1 MEKTYQVRGMTCQG
15 CADTI
20 EAGITASLKVK
31 SATIV
36 LGKSQLTIVS
46 DFSYDESSVDM
57 VLGRLGNYGIAST
70 TDHSKLEIPL
80 NNISPATSNLK
91 TDSLLSTVVEYFFSK
106 KPIFVALSIVIIT
119 SFSLQLP
126 SGRFDFNSWMMDYMG
141 IFFVLFSFLK
151 LLNVTG
157 FSNTFK
163 EYDIIAKYI
172 PFFAVGYPFIELG
185 LGLAFLSETFLFI
198 AALGTLFFMISQSI
212 GVVKSLRHSE
222 QIQCACMGS
231 TVNLSISSLTLFE
244 NMVMIMMSIY
254 MIVYYL

>member
-36 LGKSQLTIVS
+36 LEKSQLTIVA
-46 DFSYDESSVDM
+46 DFSYDESSVDT
-57 VLGRLGNYGIAST
+57 VLGSNYGIASA

-80 NNISPATSNLK
+80 NNISPATANLK

-141 IFFVLFSFLK
+141 IFFLLFSFLK

-198 AALGTLFFMISQSI
+198 AALGTLLFMTSQSI